1 MTESCV
7 RIFRIITSNVTD
19 MAKLFCTETTQNPL
33 IIKRRSSC
41 LSLTLERTQEI
52 DESEREKLDNSMIC
66 CFLNLNESL

>member
-1 MTESCV
+1 
-7 RIFRIITSNVTD
+7 

-52 DESEREKLDNSMIC
+52 DESEREKLNNSMIC